1 MLNIEQL
8 HVMPQLSRVES
19 EIEGEGGYE
28 YPEKFHGKVFLIQDK
43 LVLFEKRKF
52 QEYPVS
58 LITALT
64 EAISGS
70 FVPNEALD
78 VFQETLIEDLNVRFL
93 ENSQTIEA
101 STQTMR
107 NGLVSL
113 EKNTHQRIDELT
125 TALTTLADTITSLK
139 GETLDIK
146 KVSADVKEYTSELVN
161 KELDSIYKNFEKGIQ
176 ELVKS
181 EVEKIKT
188 SIVQNENKIKPGQI
202 MMYKEMGLGI
212 PEIVELKTAGLL

>member
-19 EIEGEGGYE
+19 EIDGEGGYE
-28 YPEKFHGKVFLIQDK
+28 YPEKFHNRVFLIQDK

-70 FVPNEALD
+70 FVSSEVLDGFQEAL
-78 VFQETLIEDLNVRFL
+78 IENLDTKLQ
-93 ENSQTIEA
+93 ENSEQVEQSIK
-101 STQTMR
+101 TMR
-107 NGLVSL
+107 TGLVSL

-125 TALTTLADTITSLK
+125 SALTALADTITSLK

-146 KVSADVKEYTSELVN
+146 KVNSDVKEYTSELVN

-181 EVEKIKT
+181 EVEKIKS

-212 PEIVELKTAGLL
+212 PEIIELKTSGLL